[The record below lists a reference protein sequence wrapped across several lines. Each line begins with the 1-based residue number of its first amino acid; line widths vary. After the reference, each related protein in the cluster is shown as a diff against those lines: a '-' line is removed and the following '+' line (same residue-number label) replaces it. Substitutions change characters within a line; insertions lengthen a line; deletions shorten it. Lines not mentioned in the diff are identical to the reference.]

1 MDTRAR
7 ASLTY
12 RILTEVL
19 GLALVLG
26 AFSLSLVPGYT
37 VPILVRNLILYAVI
51 FAALIVIW
59 RRLGSMFDLGILGG
73 KVSSL
78 IGMVIALHIALTPVF
93 LKILISDKE
102 AIQAFAANFL
112 AAGFGLTMLL
122 LMFLVRRSHAYKS
135 KAHWRLV
142 HHSLLIAGGI
152 FLLSVPVSMSFK
164 PFADIPG
171 RFMLWALALIAMPL
185 FQRLGSGM
193 VANPAQPHKGQPVS
207 ATSSSD
213 TPASSS
219 SFRSTEH
226 DEDDDRGGR
235 EPHARPQQRR
245 HRGRFRRHS
254 GPSRRRM

>member
-26 AFSLSLVPGYT
+26 AFSLSLVSGYT
-37 VPILVRNLILYAVI
+37 VPILVRHLILYAII
-51 FAALIVIW
+51 FSALIVIW

-73 KVSSL
+73 KVSAM
-78 IGMVIALHIALTPVF
+78 IGMVIALNIALAPVF
-93 LKILISDKE
+93 LKILISDNE
-102 AIQAFAANFL
+102 ATRAFAASFL
-112 AAGFGLTMLL
+112 AAGFGFTMLL

-142 HHSLLIAGGI
+142 HHTLLITGAI
-152 FLLSVPVSMSFK
+152 FLLSLLLPMSFK
-164 PFADIPG
+164 PVADIPG
-171 RFMLWALALIAMPL
+171 RFLLWALALIAMPVL
-185 FQRLGSGM
+185 QRVGSGM
-193 VANPAQPHKGQPVS
+193 VANPAQPQKAQP
-207 ATSSSD
+207 ATVASSSHA
-213 TPASSS
+213 PASSPSIRS
-219 SFRSTEH
+219 SDH
-226 DEDDDRGGR
+226 DEGDERGER
-235 EPHARPQQRR
+235 EPHARPPRR